1 MLFRSV
7 MYLQKYGITNQM
19 AVKIYNEYKEKMYD
33 VISNNPYKLAEDIR
47 GIGFRMADEIGS
59 RVGIDF
65 NSDFRKKCAINH
77 ILSQAGAFGHIY
89 LPERELLEQTR
100 ELLKIHEDFSEL
112 LIEMVINRD
121 LVKEKYLE

>member
-1 MLFRSV
+1 MQEEPERLAEIKGISMNIARKISEQYDRKRDMKDAV

-89 LPERELLEQTR
+89 LPDR
-100 ELLKIHEDFSEL
+100 KS
-112 LIEMVINRD
+112 V
-121 LVKEKYLE
+121 V